1 MHLYGG
7 YTNYGQNIGIL
18 MLDTRFPRIP
28 GDIGNAKIYPGI
40 PVRYRVVR
48 NARADRIM
56 GQDPDPALLQ
66 PFIDAAKELEAEG
79 CRAITT
85 SCGFLAKFQKELAAS
100 VSIPVFTSGMMLAHL
115 AKQMIGPDKKVAIF
129 TERAWNITEEHFTSL
144 GFTSRDANIV
154 VTGMAEGSPFP
165 ALFIDGGTEEE
176 LEVLEESMREMTE
189 RHMKLHPDTG
199 AIVFECTNFGPF
211 TKLVHDIAKVPVFTI
226 NWLVEMMAKAV
237 DPDHYY

>member
-28 GDIGNAKIYPGI
+28 GDIGNAKTYPGI
-40 PVRYRVVR
+40 PIRYRVVR

-56 GQDPDPALLQ
+56 GQDPDPSLLQ

-100 VSIPVFTSGMMLAHL
+100 ALYLPGLYLTGC
-115 AKQMIGPDKKVAIF
+115 KYRCDGNG
-129 TERAWNITEEHFTSL
+129 R
-144 GFTSRDANIV
+144 G
-154 VTGMAEGSPFP
+154 VTFSCAF
-165 ALFIDGGTEEE
+165 
-176 LEVLEESMREMTE
+176 
-189 RHMKLHPDTG
+189 
-199 AIVFECTNFGPF
+199 
-211 TKLVHDIAKVPVFTI
+211 
-226 NWLVEMMAKAV
+226 
-237 DPDHYY
+237 Y

>member
-28 GDIGNAKIYPGI
+28 GDIGNAKTNPGI
-40 PVRYRVVR
+40 PIRYRVVR

-115 AKQMIGPDKKVAIF
+115 AKQMIGSDKKVAIF

-144 GFTSRDANIV
+144 GFR
-154 VTGMAEGSPFP
+154 
-165 ALFIDGGTEEE
+165 
-176 LEVLEESMREMTE
+176 
-189 RHMKLHPDTG
+189 
-199 AIVFECTNFGPF
+199 
-211 TKLVHDIAKVPVFTI
+211 
-226 NWLVEMMAKAV
+226 
-237 DPDHYY
+237 